1 MTSTAKLLHIVDW
14 EPHSRADQSH
24 KAFLLGYHAEI
35 YASLDE
41 LLRYK
46 PEHGVLLLRDRAE
59 DMPIGQA
66 RRRLT
71 EAGIWLPL
79 IATGEGRRVRAVVA
93 AVKAGALD
101 YLRLPFD
108 PERLGEALERAQGEA
123 AEQAE
128 ALRRMIE
135 ARERIDRLSGRER
148 EVLDWLVEGN
158 SNKAIARA
166 LEISPRTVEIHRA
179 NMMHKLGARHP
190 AEAVRLRIDADLEGG
205 AALRAG

>member
-1 MTSTAKLLHIVDW
+1 MTPTAKLLHIVDW
-14 EPHSRADQSH
+14 EPGSRADQSR
-24 KAFLLGYHAEI
+24 KAFRLGYHAEV
-35 YASLDE
+35 YGNLEE

-46 PEHGVLLLRDRAE
+46 PERGVLLLRDGVA
-59 DMPIGQA
+59 DMPVETL

-71 EAGIWLPL
+71 DAGIWLPL
-79 IATGEGRRVRAVVA
+79 IATGEGRQVRSVVA
-93 AVKAGALD
+93 AMKAGALD
-101 YLRLPFD
+101 YLRLPLD

-128 ALRRMIE
+128 ARRRMIE
-135 ARERIDRLSGRER
+135 ARERIETLSGRER

-190 AEAVRLRIDADLEGG
+190 ADAVRMRLDARLDER
-205 AALRAG
+205 AAPGVS